1 MAHARAI
8 LISCSDDY
16 LLSNRV
22 KEVLAELVPE
32 ADRMFGLETV
42 DCAVDTVDT
51 ATRAL
56 NEVRNSLVQQGF
68 FSDRKTVWMRDV
80 DFLDAKRLQKSDF
93 MAGQIDAFCEWL
105 STSGVPDGFT
115 LLVSSTSVPK
125 TSRFYKTFAS
135 LAKSGKAE
143 VELIPEPSDKEA
155 TASVMQVAARLDYK
169 ISRPVADELVARVG
183 YSPRNLAMEV
193 EKLFLYTRGA
203 APTVT
208 DVETICTMNAGGEFW
223 DLTTAFGNHDLA
235 KTIKVL
241 RNMYEMRVEPIFLV
255 MQLEGRLNDLY
266 LVCDG
271 LASNK
276 LMDDGQWSSALSA
289 EDAEAVSRLGKYDM
303 ASKSPWVLGGLIA
316 QARKWDVSS
325 LKRARTVMITAHE
338 RMVSVSVDTKAQ
350 LEMAITDALKTNR

>member
-1 MAHARAI
+1 MAPASAI
-8 LISCSDDY
+8 LISCSDDF
-16 LLSNRV
+16 LLANRV

-32 ADRMFGLETV
+32 ADRIFGLETV
-42 DCAVDTVDT
+42 DCAIDTIDA

-56 NEVRNSLVQQGF
+56 NAVRGALVQQGF

-93 MAGQIDAFCEWL
+93 MAAQIDSFCDWL
-105 STSGVPDGFT
+105 QTQGIPEGFT
-115 LLVSSTSVPK
+115 LLVSSTSIPK
-125 TSRFYKTFAS
+125 TSRFYKTFVS
-135 LAKSGKAE
+135 LSKAGKATIE
-143 VELIPEPSDKEA
+143 MLPEPSAKEA
-155 TASVMQVAARLDYK
+155 VAAVMQAAARLDYK

-183 YSPRNLAMEV
+183 YSPRVIAMEV
-193 EKLFLYTRGA
+193 EKLSLYTKGV

-223 DLTTAFGNHDLA
+223 DLTTAFGNHDLS

-271 LASNK
+271 LASKK
-276 LMDDGQWSSALSA
+276 LTDNGEWSSALSA
-289 EDAEAVSRLGKYDM
+289 EDAEAVGRLGKFGM

-338 RMVSVSVDTKAQ
+338 RMVSVSVDTKAL
-350 LEMAITDALKTNR
+350 LEMAITDALKTEQ